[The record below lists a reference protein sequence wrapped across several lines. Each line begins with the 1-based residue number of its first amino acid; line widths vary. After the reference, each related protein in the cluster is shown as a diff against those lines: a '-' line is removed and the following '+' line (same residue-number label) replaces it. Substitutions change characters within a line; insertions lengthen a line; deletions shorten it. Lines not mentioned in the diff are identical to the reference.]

1 MALYKNSFYPLF
13 GINSLRGQRG
23 QRWADLVD
31 WVGTLRG
38 SDPHV
43 MAFTM
48 TIRRLNRLNPED
60 KLCSDPFCAVC
71 AAQVVALFDGSE
83 QELLNFYYNNLNEVQ
98 SAIQN
103 MRVREDMR
111 VRKVARR
118 REVVAA

>member
-1 MALYKNSFYPLF
+1 MALYNNSFYPLF
-13 GINSLRGQRG
+13 GVNSLRGQRG

-31 WVGTLRG
+31 WVGKLPA
-38 SDPHV
+38 SDAHV

-48 TIRRLNRLNPED
+48 TIRRLNRQSSSGE

-83 QELLNFYYNNLNEVQ
+83 QELLDFYYNNLHEVQ
-98 SAIQN
+98 SALKN
-103 MRVREDMR
+103 MRVREI
-111 VRKVARR
+111 VRT

>member
-1 MALYKNSFYPLF
+1 MALYNNSFYPLF

-31 WVGTLRG
+31 WIGKLPG

-48 TIRRLNRLNPED
+48 TIRRLNRLQSED
-60 KLCSDPFCAVC
+60 RLCPDPFCAVC

-83 QELLNFYYNNLNEVQ
+83 QELLDFYYNNLHEVQ
-98 SAIQN
+98 STIRN
-103 MRVREDMR
+103 MRVREV
-111 VRKVARR
+111 VRT